1 MKRTKN
7 INLARMKKNSRRCL
21 IGTISV
27 AVVGLTFSGCSDT
40 READIFKDKAE
51 CINQNPSYA
60 ADCEA
65 AYQQAL
71 ATATETAP
79 KYESLEECQAEFG
92 PKVCTNYQS
101 SSGNSWFMP
110 AMAGFMFA
118 RVMDSGRR
126 YNYQPVFT
134 SNRGSSPF
142 YGSWL
147 TSDGYSYGSTHSRRV
162 TVDDK
167 AFQPKPAVTR
177 TISRGGFGSTV
188 AAKSSWSSSSRSG
201 SRGGWGG

>member
-7 INLARMKKNSRRCL
+7 INLTRMKKNSRRCL
-21 IGTISV
+21 LGTISV
-27 AVVGLTFSGCSDT
+27 AIAGITFSGCSDT
-40 READIFKDKAE
+40 READIYKDKAE
-51 CINQNPSYA
+51 CINQNPSYT

-65 AYQQAL
+65 AYEQSL

-79 KYESLEECQAEFG
+79 KYKSLEECWAEFG
-92 PKVCTNYQS
+92 ANVCTNYQS

-126 YNYQPVFT
+126 YDNQPVFT
-134 SNRGSSPF
+134 STRRNSPL
-142 YGSWL
+142 YGSWV
-147 TSDGYSYGSTHSRRV
+147 TSDGYSYGSNYSRRV
-162 TVDDK
+162 TVDSK
-167 AFQPKPAVTR
+167 AFQPKPKVTR

-201 SRGGWGG
+201 SKGSWGG